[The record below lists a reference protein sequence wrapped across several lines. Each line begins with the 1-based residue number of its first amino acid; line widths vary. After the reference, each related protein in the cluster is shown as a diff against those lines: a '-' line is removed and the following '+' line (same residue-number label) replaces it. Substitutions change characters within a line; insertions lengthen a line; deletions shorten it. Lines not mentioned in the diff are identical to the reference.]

1 MRDLLRQLE
10 AAPVLVNPD
19 GDGGYIVT
27 PIEDDVLLSVAQK
40 MADDNNWPDDE
51 RDNLYEA
58 MCEFLSGMERFNL

>member
-1 MRDLLRQLE
+1 MSDLPTREE
-10 AAPVLVNPD
+10 AAPVIVNPD

-40 MADDNNWPDDE
+40 MADDNNWSDDE

-58 MCEFLSGMERFNL
+58 MCEFLSGMERSNP

>member
-40 MADDNNWPDDE
+40 MADDNNWSTDE

-58 MCEFLSGMERFNL
+58 MCDFLAELAGEQP